1 MAYFY
6 LSDKNVEPPIC
17 LYSDSFKSRVD
28 SDIGAMSSSV
38 GRFANRAMSELEVE
52 HIVRETNKTYRFAPQ
67 KTGHTSTP
75 HRKSCRLPV
84 SAVFRECNDEQ
95 DNA

>member
-38 GRFANRAMSELEVE
+38 GRFAYRAMSELEVE

-67 KTGHTSTP
+67 KNRPHIYSAPQILQTS
-75 HRKSCRLPV
+75 SFCSFQGV
-84 SAVFRECNDEQ
+84 
-95 DNA
+95 